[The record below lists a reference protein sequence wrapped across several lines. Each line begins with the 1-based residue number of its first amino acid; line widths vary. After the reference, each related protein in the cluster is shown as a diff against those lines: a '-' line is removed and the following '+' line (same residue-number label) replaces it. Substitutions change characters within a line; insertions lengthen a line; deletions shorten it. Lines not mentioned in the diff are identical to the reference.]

1 MNNTLQE
8 LRAYIKASGFE
19 LCPAQNHARIHQN
32 LGFVRPLPFL
42 LFLPGAAYI
51 ATSIM
56 NNPKSLFK
64 RRVPPLDIIF
74 YAIRC
79 LLARPDARR
88 LRDIPDLL
96 DFATTIEFYRV
107 IALQRVQEALKIHQ
121 YYQAND
127 DRPVTLTD
135 EEADCLREYN
145 RNDPTVRTIHIET
158 VLQYCQLD
166 IYHLWMSDPPCT
178 ADVTLC
184 LSEYFPQLYRTAGG
198 VSPRLFHY
206 DLSDAEHTALR
217 VRALDCS
224 AFVSD
229 SQTLA
234 NVFQTPEFLAA
245 LPCEIQLSE
254 LRKSM
259 DFYTALVERMVN
271 ELQEIFPAD

>member
-1 MNNTLQE
+1 
-8 LRAYIKASGFE
+8 
-19 LCPAQNHARIHQN
+19 
-32 LGFVRPLPFL
+32 
-42 LFLPGAAYI
+42 
-51 ATSIM
+51 M

-79 LLARPDARR
+79 LLARPDAQR

-107 IALQRVQEALKIHQ
+107 IALQTAQEALKIQ
-121 YYQAND
+121 PYDQAND

-135 EEADCLREYN
+135 EEADRLREYN
-145 RNDPTVRTIHIET
+145 RNYPTVRTIYIET

-166 IYHLWMSDPPCT
+166 IYHLWTSDPPCT
-178 ADVTLC
+178 AGVTLR

-198 VSPRLFHY
+198 VSPRLFHH
-206 DLSDAEHTALR
+206 DLSDAEHTALH

-229 SQTLA
+229 SCVWANEHRLPGQTLA
-234 NVFQTPEFLAA
+234 NVFQTPEFSAA
-245 LPCEIQLSE
+245 FPCEIRLSE

-259 DFYTALVERMVN
+259 DFYMALVERMVN
-271 ELQEIFPAD
+271 ELQEMFTAD